1 MIIAKLETENGKLV
15 GITTMMPKQFKTGSK
30 GFFGQGQIVIE
41 SKRYQANFH
50 LIEIGSKKK
59 KR

>member
-1 MIIAKLETENGKLV
+1 MIIARLELENGLV
-15 GITTMMPKQFKTGSK
+15 GLMTLMPKQFGTGSK
-30 GFFGQGQIVIE
+30 GFFGQGQIVIDG
-41 SKRYQANFH
+41 KRHQANFH